1 MNKRQFK
8 DLYRMSIKIETVYCC
23 LCGKPIIK
31 EKELSIEHLM
41 PRSRGGVDEM
51 GNWGIAHKKC
61 NQQKGA
67 LTLDEY
73 RQWLALEQKRNGR

>member
-1 MNKRQFK
+1 MNKKQFK
-8 DLYRMSIKIETVYCC
+8 DLYRMSIKIETVFCC

-31 EKELSIEHLM
+31 EKELSVEHLM
-41 PRSRGGVDEM
+41 PRSRGGADEI
-51 GNWGIAHKKC
+51 GNWGISHKKC

-67 LTLDEY
+67 LTLEEY